1 MQVVKRSS
9 LLEKHMC
16 IKVVVL
22 ALDSTKI
29 RDHKDLSKSKS
40 STFICDMIHILVAL
54 LIF

>member
-16 IKVVVL
+16 IEVVVL

-29 RDHKDLSKSKS
+29 RDHKDLSKNKS
-40 STFICDMIHILVAL
+40 STFISQILEAC
-54 LIF
+54 